1 MSVPTVEEAKRMLA
15 DAETRNPGPWV
26 NHSVY
31 VGKAAQAIAR
41 GYGDLDADVALV
53 MGVLHDI
60 GRGSG
65 VSEMRH
71 GLDGYRAMRQAGHDE
86 VAVVCL
92 THSFPLPDVRCYAGT
107 MDCSDEEIAFVQGYL
122 TNTPYTG
129 YDRLIQL
136 CDALCL
142 STGFCL
148 LEKRLVDVAM
158 RQGTNS
164 LTVAKWRKWFEIKA
178 DMEARIGRSIYD
190 LLPGVVANTF
200 A

>member
-1 MSVPTVEEAKRMLA
+1 MTPSIEQAKRLLA
-15 DAETRNPGPWV
+15 DAETPNPGPWV
-26 NHSVY
+26 SHSVY
-31 VGKAAQAIAR
+31 VGQAAQAIAR
-41 GYGDLDADVALV
+41 AHGDVDPDVALV
-53 MGVLHDI
+53 MGMLHDV

-71 GLDGYRAMRQAGHDE
+71 VVDGYRTMTEAGFDG
-86 VAVVCL
+86 VAQICM
-92 THSFPLPDVRCYAGT
+92 THPFPLPDVNCYAGT
-107 MDCSDEEIAFVQGYL
+107 MDCPDEDVAFVQAYL
-122 TNTPYTG
+122 TKTPYTE

-148 LEKRLVDVAM
+148 LEKRLIDVAM

-164 LTVAKWRKWFEIKA
+164 LTVAKWGKWFEIKA
-178 DMEARIGRSIYD
+178 DMEAKVGESIYD
-190 LLPGVVANTF
+190 LLPGVVENTF